1 MIIISNYFD
10 FTRIARGNVE
20 SDGLN
25 ILVCG
30 NTFTDLPN
38 SYPTIEVND
47 YLNKSGHNS
56 GLAEENKEGDE
67 DFPKNLPDKVT
78 KMANDSDIIVL
89 LVSPIGG
96 VATEIPIMA
105 TAYPEKT
112 IFCVRKNDKV
122 GSMIEGY
129 ICGNDKTK
137 LIYETK
143 EQLFELLHEELR
155 SRKLIIRVKRRLA
168 DKLNRG

>member
-1 MIIISNYFD
+1 MIVITNYFD
-10 FTRIARGNVE
+10 FTRIARDNVE
-20 SDGLN
+20 NEGLDV
-25 ILVCG
+25 LVCG
-30 NTFTDLPN
+30 NTFTDYSNP
-38 SYPTIEVND
+38 YPTIEVND
-47 YLNKSGHNS
+47 YLKKSGHNS
-56 GLAEENKEGDE
+56 SLAEENKEGDE
-67 DFPKNLPDKVT
+67 DYPKNLPDKVT
-78 KMANDSDIIVL
+78 RMANDCDIVVL

-112 IFCVRKNDKV
+112 IFCIKKDDKV

-137 LIYETK
+137 LVYETN

-155 SRKLIIRVKRRLA
+155 SRKLIIRVKRRLV
-168 DKLNRG
+168 DRLYGR